1 MKRTCANRR
10 GRTAILIDAVLFALA
25 MVGAIP
31 HSLAIAAEALPEY
44 RLKAAF
50 IYNFA
55 VFTEWPASVGNKLN
69 LCVHGPDPFAGEL
82 SNLDGKA
89 VGARSIAVQ
98 RTQASETLAD
108 CHIVFVAAQTL
119 DAAPALLQQLQ
130 GRPVLTISDSA
141 GALRRGIALNLNL
154 AQSRVTFEANL
165 AAARASG
172 LKLSSKL
179 LNLATEVLE

>member
-1 MKRTCANRR
+1 MPASRR
-10 GRTAILIDAVLFALA
+10 SRTAILIDMALFAMA
-25 MVGAIP
+25 MLGAIP
-31 HSLAIAAEALPEY
+31 HSLAIAAESLPEY

-55 VFTEWPASVGNKLN
+55 VFTEWPASVGSKLK
-69 LCVHGPDPFAGEL
+69 LCVHGPDPFGGEL
-82 SNLDGKA
+82 SNLDGKP

-98 RTQASETLAD
+98 RTHASESLAD
-108 CHIVFVAAQTL
+108 CQIVFVAAQTL
-119 DAAPALLQQLQ
+119 EATATLLQQLQ

-154 AQSRVTFEANL
+154 AQNRVTFEANL